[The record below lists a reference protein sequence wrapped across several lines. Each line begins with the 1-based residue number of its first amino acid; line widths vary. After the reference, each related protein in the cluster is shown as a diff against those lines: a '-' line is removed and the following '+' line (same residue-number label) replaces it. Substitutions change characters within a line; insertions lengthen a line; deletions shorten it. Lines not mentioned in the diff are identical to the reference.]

1 MTVEGER
8 PSGLIRSVRALLARG
23 VTLFATRG
31 ELAALEL
38 ADARDR
44 AMRWMGLG
52 IVAAVLLLAAL
63 MTLSL
68 WVAAIFWDGPR
79 AWALGLLALGYAIAG
94 VVAVRVVRREVAAAP
109 PLLALTRAEL
119 EKDRDALRGRWHGHD
134 DGTG

>member
-1 MTVEGER
+1 MTVAGGR
-8 PSGLIRSVRALLARG
+8 PVGLIGSVRATIAHG

-44 AMRWMGLG
+44 AMRWLGLG
-52 IVAAVLLLAAL
+52 MVAAVLLLAAL

-79 AWALGLLALGYAIAG
+79 GWAVGLLALAYAVAG
-94 VVAVRVVRREVAAAP
+94 FVALSVVRREVAAAP
-109 PLLALTRAEL
+109 PLLAQTRAEL

>member
-1 MTVEGER
+1 MTVARDR
-8 PSGLIRSVRALLARG
+8 PVGLVGSVRAMVTHG

-44 AMRWMGLG
+44 AMRWLGLG
-52 IVAAVLLLAAL
+52 MVAAVLLLAAL

-79 AWALGLLALGYAIAG
+79 GWALGLLALAYAIAG
-94 VVAVRVVRREVAAAP
+94 FVAVSIVRREVAAAP
-109 PLLALTRAEL
+109 PLLAQTRAEL
-119 EKDRDALRGRWHGHD
+119 EKDRDALRGRLHGRD
-134 DGTG
+134 DATG

>member
-1 MTVEGER
+1 MTDR
-8 PSGLIRSVRALLARG
+8 PVGLIGSVRAMIAHG

-44 AMRWMGLG
+44 AMRWLGLG
-52 IVAAVLLLAAL
+52 MVAAVLLLAAL

-79 AWALGLLALGYAIAG
+79 GWALGLLALAYVIAG
-94 VVAVRVVRREVAAAP
+94 FVAVSVVRREVAAAP
-109 PLLALTRAEL
+109 PLLAQTRAEL

>member
-1 MTVEGER
+1 MTLPGDR
-8 PSGLIRSVRALLARG
+8 PVGLIGSVRAMIAQV

-44 AMRWMGLG
+44 AMRWLVLVM
-52 IVAAVLLLAAL
+52 VAAVLLLAAL
-63 MTLSL
+63 MTVSL

-79 AWALGLLALGYAIAG
+79 GWALGLLALAYAIAG
-94 VVAVRVVRREVAAAP
+94 FVAVSVFRREVAGAP
-109 PLLALTRAEL
+109 PLLAQTRAEL
-119 EKDRDALRGRWHGHD
+119 EKDRDALRGRLHGNH